1 MKQQPRSTSR
11 KQGSATESSDWQ
23 WDDMKPDLARIWI
36 GVASDSHSD
45 TDPCLKESETESLE
59 NDEDNEEN
67 LEEDEDSN
75 ESDPQS
81 F

>member
-1 MKQQPRSTSR
+1 
-11 KQGSATESSDWQ
+11 
-23 WDDMKPDLARIWI
+23 MKPDLARIWI
-36 GVASDSHSD
+36 WVASDSYSD

-81 F
+81 FWYLKINSIKSKSSRSR